1 MACGFG
7 WDVAWSQPTGWVRPP
22 EACGRQRG
30 GALAVE
36 TNLSRRSYN
45 TIRPHQALGDRT
57 PKPAYLAGDVRAAR
71 LES

>member
-1 MACGFG
+1 
-7 WDVAWSQPTGWVRPP
+7 
-22 EACGRQRG
+22 
-30 GALAVE
+30 VE